1 MQVFDSLLDS
11 DVVSKR
17 LNTIISATH
26 GDVLGDLKT
35 VIYQTL
41 LGASFDDLRHKLTAR
56 AYAELRTPVIMN
68 GAPHAPP
75 QPAQHCPSIPKHSQ
89 RPPLPLPL
97 PLLPPPSLPPPHL
110 CLQMQTLSQ
119 IGCDGRVVEWAPAVM
134 GSWSG
139 DPIQKACVAASEEI
153 IRTGCTG
160 FFATDDSNG
169 DGQQGEDGF
178 FLHTTDGSAHFVL
191 EIAQKLQH
199 SGWAADGQE
208 NADLTLEHLSMVTF
222 FTRKLTIVSATRPPP
237 LAARPRHRS
246 LHRAASLAALAAALL
261 SYPIL

>member
-75 QPAQHCPSIPKHSQ
+75 T
-89 RPPLPLPL
+89 PLSTA
-97 PLLPPPSLPPPHL
+97 LLFQSTRNAPPSPSPSLSSPPHL
-110 CLQMQTLSQ
+110 C
-119 IGCDGRVVEWAPAVM
+119 
-134 GSWSG
+134 
-139 DPIQKACVAASEEI
+139 
-153 IRTGCTG
+153 
-160 FFATDDSNG
+160 
-169 DGQQGEDGF
+169 
-178 FLHTTDGSAHFVL
+178 
-191 EIAQKLQH
+191 
-199 SGWAADGQE
+199 
-208 NADLTLEHLSMVTF
+208 
-222 FTRKLTIVSATRPPP
+222 RPPIS
-237 LAARPRHRS
+237 ACRCRR
-246 LHRAASLAALAAALL
+246 
-261 SYPIL
+261 